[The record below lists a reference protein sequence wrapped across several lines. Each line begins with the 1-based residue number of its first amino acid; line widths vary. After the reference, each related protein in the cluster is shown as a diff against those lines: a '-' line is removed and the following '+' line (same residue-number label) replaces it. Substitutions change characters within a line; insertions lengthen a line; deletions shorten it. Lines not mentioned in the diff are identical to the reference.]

1 MSTYFENFPIVSYKF
16 GVNLPAV
23 AYQNLTAYVDIIDQI
38 KDNIAFYK
46 NYYIQEG
53 DRPDQL
59 SFSLYGTTD
68 YYWMFYLLNDH
79 IKEQG
84 WPLTYDALSSLI
96 DKDLIHTVVE
106 TKDVIANKFK
116 VGQKVTGSASGISGT
131 ITHRNLDLG
140 QIYIKNL
147 QLGSG
152 DGGDTT
158 FRPTEVLTSQVGEA
172 IESIT
177 LISSAA
183 EKNSVRYY
191 VDGNNEHCDIDPH
204 NDRPNTKTPVTHLDY
219 YLAENEKLKSIRVIK
234 PDAVRDIFREF
245 QDKFLNG

>member
-1 MSTYFENFPIVSYKF
+1 MSTYFTNFPEVPYKF
-16 GVNLPAV
+16 GANLPAV
-23 AYQNLTAYVDIIDQI
+23 AYQNLTAYVDVIDQI
-38 KDNIAFYK
+38 KDNIAFYR

-59 SFSLYGTTD
+59 SFELYGTTD

-84 WPLTYDALSSLI
+84 WPLTYDALSTLI

-106 TKDVIANKFK
+106 TKDIISDKFK
-116 VGQKVTGSASGISGT
+116 VGQLVTGSSSGVSGT
-131 ITHRNLDLG
+131 IAHRNLDLG
-140 QIYIKNL
+140 QLYIKDL
-147 QLGSG
+147 QGAES
-152 DGGDTT
+152 T
-158 FRPTEVLTSQVGEA
+158 FRSTEVLTSQVGET

-183 EKNSVRYY
+183 EKNAVRYY
-191 VDGNNEHCDIDPH
+191 IDGDGLHCDIDPH
-204 NDRPNTKTPVTHLDY
+204 ADRPNTKTPVTNLDY
-219 YLAENEKLKSIRVIK
+219 YLAENDKLKSIRVIK

-245 QDKFLNG
+245 QDKFLDG